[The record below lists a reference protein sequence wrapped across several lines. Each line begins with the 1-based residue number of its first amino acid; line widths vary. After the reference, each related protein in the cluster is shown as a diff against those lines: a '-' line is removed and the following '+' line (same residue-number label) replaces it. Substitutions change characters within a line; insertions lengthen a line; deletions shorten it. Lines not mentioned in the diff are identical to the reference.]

1 MIIDINHLMQ
11 AKSPSAILGSMSH
24 LRDDVD
30 PRTTIRTR
38 MNSSV
43 DPNMVKPYCWMC
55 STNEGKKTNE
65 HIFSIS
71 LRRLAEHNEFD
82 SHRVNAITGEGY
94 DKRNLQKLN
103 SLLAGNVCA
112 SCNNGW
118 MNKLEITVTPQIID
132 VPNRVLT
139 SQEVQFWIRWIAKIS
154 VMINTSQNYRV
165 QWKASQ
171 RHYLQYGLPAN
182 MHVFVARVEDG
193 TKYDVNWMQSI
204 GHELLCDC
212 GEIQPH
218 LAEMQ
223 EFSLCNVIRIFDL
236 CFVVVLTPPNF
247 KIRLNHRWGIDLFPL
262 FANGTLR
269 TTNLWDLESIKDYV
283 GEEVLYKIANSF
295 ELVER

>member
-1 MIIDINHLMQ
+1 LIIDINHLMQ

-171 RHYLQYGLPAN
+171 RHISNMDYLQICTYSS
-182 MHVFVARVEDG
+182 REWK
-193 TKYDVNWMQSI
+193 T
-204 GHELLCDC
+204 ELNT
-212 GEIQPH
+212 
-218 LAEMQ
+218 M
-223 EFSLCNVIRIFDL
+223 
-236 CFVVVLTPPNF
+236 LTGC
-247 KIRLNHRWGIDLFPL
+247 KVSD
-262 FANGTLR
+262 T
-269 TTNLWDLESIKDYV
+269 
-283 GEEVLYKIANSF
+283 SF
-295 ELVER
+295 YATVERYNRILPKCRNSVFAT